1 MKIRR
6 TAGSLLAFALL
17 AAHVPVDAAGTLAS
31 WLPPQSGAPVSDND
45 PVPGATVIPNVAPG
59 ALSQTNPQGFANTL
73 VWPVSVSAPRSATR
87 YLEFAVTPSG
97 GRVLAIT
104 GIQYSSNS
112 FFDSDVGLFLRSSR
126 DAFAS
131 DLDSARSIG
140 TGSRSTVLRFNPA
153 QTSPMV
159 IDSAITFRLFPDR
172 AGATNDFL
180 DLRGNDGVGLR
191 LLGEFAQRRGFGDA
205 QFYSF
210 ANDLVGGFQIPG
222 SDRNIRFLSI
232 DASTMR
238 LQNQFSGDAR
248 VLCLP
253 GQKNFFATTV
263 LDAAS
268 VTETIPTCLRLSAS
282 DLPSDVSIWKLPDGR
297 LFRFQM
303 LQFSIITL
311 PPDLLFEVSGTF
323 QAGPIQPLRI
333 FVDGFEP

>member
-6 TAGSLLAFALL
+6 ITGSVVAFGLMFAN
-17 AAHVPVDAAGTLAS
+17 APADAAQTLVS
-31 WLPPQSGAPVSDND
+31 WLPPQSGATVSDNEA
-45 PVPGATVIPNVAPG
+45 VPGATVIPNLAPG

-87 YLEFAVTPSG
+87 YLEFAVTPSA
-97 GRVLAIT
+97 GRVLAIM
-104 GIQYSSNS
+104 GIEYSSNS
-112 FFDSDVGLFLRSSR
+112 FLDSDVGLFLRSSR
-126 DAFAS
+126 DGFAT

-140 TGSRSTVLRFNPA
+140 TGSRSAVLTFDPA
-153 QTSPMV
+153 LALPLV

-180 DLRGNDGVGLR
+180 DLRGNDGIGLR
-191 LLGEFAQRRGFGDA
+191 LTGEFARRQGFNNA

-210 ANDLVGGFQIPG
+210 ANDLVGGFDIPD
-222 SDRNIRFLSI
+222 SDRNIRFVSL
-232 DASTMR
+232 DANRMR

-248 VLCLP
+248 VRCLP
-253 GQKNFFATTV
+253 GQKNYFATTV

-268 VTETIPTCLRLSAS
+268 VTDQDLPCLDLSTS
-282 DLPSDVSIWKLPDGR
+282 DLPSDVSVWKLPDGR

-303 LQFSIITL
+303 LQFTL
-311 PPDLLFEVSGTF
+311 TPMPPDRFLVSGTF

-333 FVDGFEP
+333 FVNDFEP